1 MTTKSCPFCDI
12 VAGLAPATVLARW
25 PDAIA
30 IVPIDPVTGGHVL
43 VIPRVHVDDAA
54 EDPMVTAAVMQR
66 AAEYANALGTP
77 LNLITSRGVEATQS
91 IFHLHIHV
99 VPRAAG
105 DNLPLPWTPQQT
117 AA

>member
-1 MTTKSCPFCDI
+1 MTATRCPFCDI
-12 VAGLAPATVLARW
+12 IAGLAPATVVARW

-30 IVPIDPVTGGHVL
+30 TVPIDPVTDGHVL

-54 EDPMVTAAVMQR
+54 EEPMVTAAVMQR

-77 LNLITSRGVEATQS
+77 LNLITSRGREATQS

-99 VPRAAG
+99 VPRAIDDG
-105 DNLPLPWTPQQT
+105 LPLPWTVQEV
-117 AA
+117 AS